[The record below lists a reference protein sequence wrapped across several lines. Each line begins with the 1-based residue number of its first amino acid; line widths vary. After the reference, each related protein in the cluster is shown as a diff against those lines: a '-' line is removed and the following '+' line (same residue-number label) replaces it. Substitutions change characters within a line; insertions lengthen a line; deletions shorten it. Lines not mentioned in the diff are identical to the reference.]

1 MSSDH
6 ITPLLG
12 PYRHSSFPHPLNF
25 VFSFL
30 LTHVISKFVL
40 PIYSQVCGVT
50 QSTESMKR
58 RSGMVV
64 HACCPTVREL
74 DTDGWDHCTIF
85 PLYNVHNDTFSVYF
99 SGRCFWLSLVALLL
113 HLLYDHP
120 SGHFSVGHMTTLSV

>member
-1 MSSDH
+1 MLLLVHCEFHIMSSDH

-30 LTHVISKFVL
+30 LTHVMSKFVL
-40 PIYSQVCGVT
+40 PIYSQVYGVT
-50 QSTESMKR
+50 QSTEPMQR

-64 HACCPTVREL
+64 HACCPTAREL

-85 PLYNVHNDTFSVYF
+85 PFIMCTMTPFCLF
-99 SGRCFWLSLVALLL
+99 FWQMVLVEA
-113 HLLYDHP
+113 
-120 SGHFSVGHMTTLSV
+120 